1 MRNVMK
7 YLGIMSVSLACAGPL
22 FATSVQPFA
31 GVTVVQQSVV
41 TVKGQVVD
49 EKGEPIIGANVIVE
63 GTTNG
68 MITDLDG
75 NFSLQCPVGSTLKTS
90 YIGYLAGANGQ
101 SNREYECS
109 ENYFKG
115 GYRNLG

>member
-1 MRNVMK
+1 MTGVFVKPKYLVFMRNVMK

-49 EKGEPIIGANVIVE
+49 EKGEPITGVSSME
-63 GTTNG
+63 
-68 MITDLDG
+68 
-75 NFSLQCPVGSTLKTS
+75 
-90 YIGYLAGANGQ
+90 LALSIEAP
-101 SNREYECS
+101 SIWRLS
-109 ENYFKG
+109 AI
-115 GYRNLG
+115 LPALSSSA